1 MVGTIRIKI
10 LCFVE
15 HLLCVRHISTE
26 QCFSKCSPLVAF
38 KGEVKTSSKEHVF
51 SWDQLCK

>member
-26 QCFSKCSPLVAF
+26 QSFSKCTPLVAF
-38 KGEVKTSSKEHVF
+38 KGEVKTSLKEHVF